1 MEYIE
6 QGSGYMYKRTN
17 NKYGATKTTVDD
29 IVFDSYLES
38 RHYKIIKKMLADGV
52 IASFDRQEVIELLP
66 GFRRNGRAVRAI
78 KMKPDFTLMF
88 HDGTKVYVE
97 SKGVE
102 TEDFK
107 IKVKLLWWNNPDIRY
122 VLAKQENT
130 AQLPILI
137 LAEKE
142 REFSDCDLT
151 RP

>member
-1 MEYIE
+1 
-6 QGSGYMYKRTN
+6 MYKRSN
-17 NKYGATKTTVDD
+17 NKYGATKTTVDG

-38 RHYKIIKKMLADGV
+38 RHYKIIKKMVSDG
-52 IASFDRQEVIELLP
+52 IISSFDRQEVIELVP
-66 GFRRNGRAVRAI
+66 SFRRNGRAVRAI
-78 KMKPDFTLMF
+78 KMKPDFTLYF

-107 IKVKLLWWNNPDIRY
+107 IKVKLLWWKNPNIRY

-130 AQLPILI
+130 TNLVQLII
-137 LAEKE
+137 DEKN
-142 REFSDCDLT
+142 REFSDSDLT